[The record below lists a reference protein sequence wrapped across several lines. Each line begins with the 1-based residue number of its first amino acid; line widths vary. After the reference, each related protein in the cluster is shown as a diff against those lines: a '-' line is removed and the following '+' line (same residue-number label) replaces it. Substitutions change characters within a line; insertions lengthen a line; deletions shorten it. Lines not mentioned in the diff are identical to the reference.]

1 MIEELKKWII
11 DVAKSSCDATVQ
23 GAGEVCDE
31 TLKQNREFIN
41 AAIPTE
47 KSANNKIYKEFQK
60 KFVNLLSKRIRKK

>member
-1 MIEELKKWII
+1 MIEEIKKWII

-41 AAIPTE
+41 AFMSGI
-47 KSANNKIYKEFQK
+47 
-60 KFVNLLSKRIRKK
+60 